1 MKIVDFTNARK
12 IILSTGGNR
21 SRVGASARGCL
32 VFPVFI
38 ARSPWP
44 KPPRHCE
51 AALGRTHNVIARPLW
66 AEAIFDFLPGS
77 HQGLAQRTLTQGAT
91 PARFP
96 SGDLEGT
103 LHNVIARP
111 PWAEATTS
119 LRGHFGSKQSLI
131 PFPGGTNC
139 FGPVKRTGPRN
150 DGGRRGAA
158 PSCPSCP
165 SCNPVHPV
173 HPVKKP
179 ASAELEIAS
188 DLLSAQVLAMTGA
201 SWRGPI
207 LSIL

>member
-1 MKIVDFTNARK
+1 MGRKAAVGVMGAPTDCRGGKPLVGQFGPLMKTFVCSKARK

-32 VFPVFI
+32 YFPVFI

-91 PARFP
+91 PARSP

-119 LRGHFGSKQSLI
+119 LRGRFGSKQSLI

-139 FGPVKRTGPRN
+139 FGPDARTGPRN
-150 DGGRRGAA
+150 DGGVVAESG
-158 PSCPSCP
+158 
-165 SCNPVHPV
+165 
-173 HPVKKP
+173 P
-179 ASAELEIAS
+179 AQRIA
-188 DLLSAQVLAMTGA
+188 LPA
-201 SWRGPI
+201 
-207 LSIL
+207 